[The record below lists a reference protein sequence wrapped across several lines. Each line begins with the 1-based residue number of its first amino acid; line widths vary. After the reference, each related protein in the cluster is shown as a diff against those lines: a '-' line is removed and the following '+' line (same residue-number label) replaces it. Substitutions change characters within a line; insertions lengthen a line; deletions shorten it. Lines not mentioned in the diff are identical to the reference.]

1 MNELRARLE
10 KLQADAEDCAHIR
23 DLATDP
29 KKRELF
35 ARLAHHLTV
44 LAQEMECAIGNAKID
59 KRD

>member
-29 KKRELF
+29 EKRELF
-35 ARLAHHLTV
+35 ARLARHLTR
-44 LAQEMECAIGNAKID
+44 LAQEMESAIDTLTAG